1 MEAVGDCLACGALY
15 TEVRDQTGEH
25 DGIHSAL
32 SYCVLKVSGSKGTP
46 VALGDKQ
53 IALLE
58 TGVRNDLGG
67 DRRRGARVR
76 IAMRPVRHQR
86 LHIRKI
92 HAHIHDLRALC
103 AESVGHAPARIDDA
117 IGGMRLNGHTDNA
130 VLKVYKNERCFYGI
144 DLKGNGMHLVEGTLN
159 FSLCPN
165 I

>member
-25 DGIHSAL
+25 DGIHAAL
-32 SYCVLKVSGSKGTP
+32 FECVLKASGSKGAP

-53 IALLE
+53 IVLLE
-58 TGVRNDLGG
+58 TGVWNDLGG

-76 IAMRPVRHQR
+76 IAMRSVRRQR

-92 HAHIHDLRALC
+92 HAHIHDLRHLL
-103 AESVGHAPARIDDA
+103 AESIGHAPARIDDA
-117 IGGMRLNGHTDNA
+117 LGGMRLDGHTDDA
-130 VLKVYKNERCFYGI
+130 VLKVYKNKRCFYGI
-144 DLKGNGMHLVEGTLN
+144 DLKVNGTHLVEGMLN